1 MPRRVERSR
10 DPHRNSVWRLGIVV
24 VLPAFL
30 FLADAAHAM
39 QEDQDQQNRAEQIG
53 EAAGQIAVTPL
64 SDLNLHG
71 GDVPQILEDI
81 QDPYAPPRRRN
92 CSVLAQEVSD
102 LTAVL
107 GPDVDEEP
115 AEENDDETTEAIGS
129 AVSSAIIPFRGLV
142 RRLSGAQARDRR
154 IRELYL
160 RGVTRRAYLKGM
172 GRVLGCRPPA
182 APQVQGP

>member
-1 MPRRVERSR
+1 MPSRVELSR
-10 DPHRNSVWRLGIVV
+10 DPARSRVWRVGIAMA
-24 VLPAFL
+24 LPTL
-30 FLADAAHAM
+30 LIVADAAYAM

-53 EAAGQIAVTPL
+53 DAAGQIAVTPL
-64 SDLNLHG
+64 SDLNLRG
-71 GDVPQILEDI
+71 GDIPQILVDI
-81 QDPYAPPRRRN
+81 QDPYAPPQRRV

-107 GPDVDEEP
+107 GPDIDEEP

-154 IRELYL
+154 IQELYL

-182 APQVQGP
+182 APH